1 METLLGG
8 GTPCTVK
15 LLEMKLTIIFTKIGP
30 HLPVPMAEHCVI
42 KITDEKILFIG
53 GDSQIGLDATLFY
66 DIATETFS
74 EGPRLNHGR

>member
-1 METLLGG
+1 
-8 GTPCTVK
+8 
-15 LLEMKLTIIFTKIGP
+15 
-30 HLPVPMAEHCVI
+30 MAEHCTI
-42 KITDEKILFIG
+42 KITDETILFIG

>member
-1 METLLGG
+1 
-8 GTPCTVK
+8 
-15 LLEMKLTIIFTKIGP
+15 
-30 HLPVPMAEHCVI
+30 MAEHCVI
-42 KITDEKILFIG
+42 KITEETILFIG